1 MGKQRKS
8 HGQGFDKVVD
18 RIKDATGKRTQVEL
32 AGILDIR
39 QSSISDAK
47 RRNSVPADWYMK
59 LFRKYGLN
67 PDWLADGKGPK
78 YIKTIEGEYKTFDEP
93 LTSETV
99 HEDGSGYGDPYAV
112 SKVVATYEMGGGG
125 SAEAKWKPK
134 AAGKLSIPKAL
145 DKESLLVVRMNGKA
159 MEPLVRSGSFVG
171 LDREGNSVL
180 SGELYG
186 IQVPYEG
193 LIIRRLFLDAGT
205 LVAKAE
211 NADIADQSFPYDEY
225 ADKIVG
231 RVAWAIQEL

>member
-1 MGKQRKS
+1 MVKQRKS

-32 AGILDIR
+32 ASILDIR

-59 LFRKYGLN
+59 LFRKFGLN
-67 PDWLADGKGPK
+67 PDWLADGRGPK
-78 YIKTIEGEYKTFDEP
+78 YIKTIEGEYQTFDEP
-93 LTSETV
+93 LLSGTV
-99 HEDGSGYGDPYAV
+99 HEDGAPYGDPYAV

-125 SAEAKWKPK
+125 SADAKWKPK

-145 DKESLLVVRMNGKA
+145 DKESLLVVRMDGKS
-159 MEPLVRSGSFVG
+159 MEPLIRSGSFVG
-171 LDREGNSVL
+171 LDRDQHSVL

-193 LIIRRLFLDAGT
+193 LVIRRLFLDGDN
-205 LVAKAE
+205 LVVKAE
-211 NADIADQSFPYDEY
+211 SPEVKDLTFSYGECAE
-225 ADKIVG
+225 KIVG
-231 RVAWAIQEL
+231 RVGWAIQEL